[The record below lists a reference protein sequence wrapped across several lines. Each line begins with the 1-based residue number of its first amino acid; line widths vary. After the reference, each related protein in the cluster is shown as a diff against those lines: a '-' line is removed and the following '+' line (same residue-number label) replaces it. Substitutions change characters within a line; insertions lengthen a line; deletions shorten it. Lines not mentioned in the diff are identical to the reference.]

1 MPDYSADILYLERLG
16 KGDKDA
22 FAALYGK
29 YAGQCANFALM
40 LLKDKDAARDITHDV
55 FVRIWNQREHIAG
68 VTSFSPYLYRMVKN
82 EVLLYCSRTQI
93 NRRYMD
99 YLSSA
104 TEEFR
109 AFTDEETDFE
119 DLRISVAMAVDK
131 MPGQRARVFA
141 MSRMEG
147 LSHQKIAEL
156 LGISVRTV
164 EKHITN
170 ALHDIREEIEDNLK

>member
-55 FVRIWNQREHIAG
+55 FVRIWNQRERIAC
-68 VTSFSPYLYRMVKN
+68 VTSFPSYLYRMMRN
-82 EVLLYCSRTQI
+82 EVLLYCGRTQI
-93 NRRYMD
+93 DRRYLD
-99 YLSSA
+99 YLSSVS
-104 TEEFR
+104 EEFR
-109 AFTDEETDFE
+109 ACTDEETDFE
-119 DLRISVAMAVDK
+119 DLRMTVSLAVDK
-131 MPGQRARVFA
+131 MPEQRAKVFM
-141 MSRMEG
+141 MSRMDG
-147 LSHQKIAEL
+147 LPHQKIAEL

-170 ALHDIREEIEDNLK
+170 ALRDIREEIEDNLK

>member
-1 MPDYSADILYLERLG
+1 MPDYSADIPYLERLG

-22 FAALYGK
+22 FAALYRK
-29 YAGQCANFALM
+29 YAGQCANFALT

-68 VTSFSPYLYRMVKN
+68 VTSFSSYLYKMMRN
-82 EVLLYCSRTQI
+82 EVLLFCGRTQI
-93 NRRYMD
+93 NRRYLD
-99 YLSSA
+99 YLSSVS
-104 TEEFR
+104 EEFR
-109 AFTDEETDFE
+109 AFTDEETDLE
-119 DLRISVAMAVDK
+119 DLRISVATAVDR
-131 MPGQRARVFA
+131 MPEQRARVFT

-170 ALHDIREEIEDNLK
+170 ALLDIREEIKDNLK